1 MEKAQRRWLEERRAQ
16 LVGKS
21 VDPEVDNIKYTWM
34 KDFGH
39 GITVS
44 CGRGRY
50 FRIEDSEFKKRFV
63 TFKFSRPGMPAA
75 SALFFEW
82 DCPGLVDVADF
93 VDVADSNSQEDYEM
107 AAAVG
112 ECWSDEC
119 DNPLDYGS
127 IAVFHRLVIP
137 HPIPL
142 LWDTIRAAIKRE
154 FSRRT
159 AMLILKAFP
168 LEWENRFHDQNAPG
182 QDDFER
188 RLKAMAKHYQ
198 RHLGVSPMP
207 VYPGLGAWF
216 WLPVRFDEEPRQGPE
231 LKSAYRV

>member
-21 VDPEVDNIKYTWM
+21 VDPEIDNIKYTWV

-63 TFKFSRPGMPAA
+63 TFKFSRLGMPDA

-119 DNPLDYGS
+119 EYVRSGIAQLARQRIVLIDWPSLVQSVRLPDLVFESRSTWEGEVTNKAGQCRLEPFSGFPPLPPGGDVVPLDPYD
-127 IAVFHRLVIP
+127 
-137 HPIPL
+137 PL
-142 LWDTIRAAIKRE
+142 AQPSDR
-154 FSRRT
+154 
-159 AMLILKAFP
+159 
-168 LEWENRFHDQNAPG
+168 ND
-182 QDDFER
+182 
-188 RLKAMAKHYQ
+188 
-198 RHLGVSPMP
+198 
-207 VYPGLGAWF
+207 
-216 WLPVRFDEEPRQGPE
+216 
-231 LKSAYRV
+231 